1 MIWGRSCSDM
11 LKLFFVMMIKLM
23 IGIVENLVT
32 LHKAWS
38 NRGFINFNKS
48 YLGNNLRS
56 YINKILR
63 GLLIEIQ

>member
-1 MIWGRSCSDM
+1 M

-32 LHKAWS
+32 LHNAWS
-38 NRGFINFNKS
+38 NRGFINLNKGFS
-48 YLGNNLRS
+48 GYHLRP

-63 GLLIEIQ
+63 GLLI